1 MKDFPAFVYYP
12 LQWTWGIIQNV
23 VGLVVYCAN
32 SGRTRFRYGRSFG
45 TFWKRMDSMSMGMFI
60 FLAQNLEVCD
70 LEDESSVG
78 SQVAVHEYGHT
89 FQSLALGPFYL
100 PFISAVSGIWCMI
113 PAFQKM
119 RREKGIS
126 YYMLYTERWAN
137 HLGRRV
143 TKRLPHGYWET
154 HKKVDPEKVPERLKR
169 EAEKTNKSELN

>member
-1 MKDFPAFVYYP
+1 MKDFPAYVYYP

-23 VGLVVYCAN
+23 VGLVIYVAN

-45 TFWKRMDSMSMGMFI
+45 TFWKRYDSMSMGMFI

-70 LEDESSVG
+70 LEDENSVG

-100 PFISAVSGIWCMI
+100 PVISMVSGIWCMI
-113 PAFQKM
+113 PFFVKM
-119 RREKGIS
+119 REKKGIS
-126 YYMLYTERWAN
+126 YYILYTERWAN

-143 TKRLPHGYWET
+143 TKRIPHGYWET
-154 HKKVDPEKVPERLKR
+154 HKKPAKKTDGENIPERLK
-169 EAEKTNKSELN
+169 KSNKEQ